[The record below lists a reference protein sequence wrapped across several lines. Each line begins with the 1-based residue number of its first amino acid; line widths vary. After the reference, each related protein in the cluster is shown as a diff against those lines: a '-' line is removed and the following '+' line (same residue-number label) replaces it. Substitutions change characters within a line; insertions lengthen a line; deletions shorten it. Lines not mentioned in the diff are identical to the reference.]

1 MKNTRV
7 HILSESFKLFLTKG
21 YREVTMRELVNTSK
35 LSKGAFYHY
44 FSSKEELFKE
54 SIKAF
59 FLEGL
64 SVKSFTPS
72 YMVSLAEN
80 LKNFVDFKANVFV
93 EMQETT
99 KQENLDTGYFTLVF
113 QAIKL
118 FPEIRNE
125 LISASVS
132 EVETLEKIFIT
143 GIENGEVRGGLSPD
157 WLAKMFSLM
166 LDGAELKSVVEGN
179 LNTIHEREKELVD
192 EYCKLIGNT

>member
-7 HILSESFKLFLTKG
+7 RILSESFKLFLSKG
-21 YREVTMRELVNTSK
+21 YREVTMKELVEKSK

-54 SIKAF
+54 SVKAF
-59 FLEGL
+59 LLEGL
-64 SVKSFTPS
+64 NVKSFTPS

-80 LKNFVDFKANVFV
+80 LKNFVDFKANMFS
-93 EMQETT
+93 EMQETSNDN
-99 KQENLDTGYFTLVF
+99 NLDTGYFTLVF

-125 LISASVS
+125 LISAAAN

-143 GIENGEVRGGLSPD
+143 GIENGEVHGGLSPD
-157 WLAKMFSLM
+157 WLAKLFSLM
-166 LDGAELKSVVEGN
+166 IDGAELNSVIGGEMDS
-179 LNTIHEREKELVD
+179 IHEKEKELVD
-192 EYCKLIGNT
+192 EFCKLIGT